1 MEEMLL
7 ANRGCSTEMPNK
19 SWCRSSEEG
28 NSEFGTA
35 TKLFDRVR
43 AGHFADVV
51 NTGGAGDGLKGLSR
65 ALDSARA
72 LIDAAVGES
81 VQGAQMRDDTAVDT
95 DGGGQEGESAAA
107 GGGNESMHETQET
120 VANGDLKAR
129 QFLERLVVVG
139 YVANAAYNLF
149 GCLDKSQENVP
160 REHQGQNRD
169 SRRKLKP
176 IQNVQK
182 NIYSR
187 GMQCDKQNDLI
198 TNNSSL
204 NSMNTKSLNPKF
216 MDETSTRIDIRSPQ
230 VFPNDVAM
238 HGDSP
243 PSSPLNVSQKP
254 MTGLFDALQRGQ
266 AEHDAADLDMMHDA
280 DSEGGD
286 SCSTSDDDCYE
297 DNVLMEDVDTAI
309 QPVVGRVA
317 KDAVMKIE
325 DGDAVKLA
333 NRRANMRNMRGNLN
347 KQRGGASGD
356 SGIVKATV
364 RPFGH
369 ASLGAKPPI
378 IGGISRTPEIIDG
391 AMSIMDIMRRGNNGV
406 AKADS
411 GNEAE
416 QLNVAVLALQD
427 LAKMAQRPNKKVV
440 GGGTASAVDIAGAGA
455 GAGDNDTW
463 QKETNEVATGVTSV
477 VNNIVFTSQET
488 LKTLSLYSQQQESV
502 HGNSDHESETEN
514 EESDNIVIAN
524 AGQVN
529 VKANRRSHAAVP
541 VAAARKSILKKGS
554 KKKLKR
560 GKRKLRAGVA
570 LMPGESPLKKRAG
583 VDAQIPNKNENAT
596 PIANVNAPPAKK
608 CSKRVRFSPEVLKK
622 DAKKAAYA
630 EKKRFEKKSAV
641 KVVVPKKEKAVVD
654 HVVVRPA
661 AAVVAPVVAACGD
674 DIFTNAASR
683 ALVFKAI
690 AAVMRG

>member
-1 MEEMLL
+1 M
-7 ANRGCSTEMPNK
+7 
-19 SWCRSSEEG
+19 
-28 NSEFGTA
+28 
-35 TKLFDRVR
+35 
-43 AGHFADVV
+43 
-51 NTGGAGDGLKGLSR
+51 AGDLFEQ
-65 ALDSARA
+65 SA
-72 LIDAAVGES
+72 
-81 VQGAQMRDDTAVDT
+81 
-95 DGGGQEGESAAA
+95 
-107 GGGNESMHETQET
+107 
-120 VANGDLKAR
+120 
-129 QFLERLVVVG
+129 
-139 YVANAAYNLF
+139 
-149 GCLDKSQENVP
+149 VP
-160 REHQGQNRD
+160 IPG
-169 SRRKLKP
+169 
-176 IQNVQK
+176 
-182 NIYSR
+182 
-187 GMQCDKQNDLI
+187 
-198 TNNSSL
+198 
-204 NSMNTKSLNPKF
+204 F
-216 MDETSTRIDIRSPQ
+216 
-230 VFPNDVAM
+230 
-238 HGDSP
+238 
-243 PSSPLNVSQKP
+243 
-254 MTGLFDALQRGQ
+254 
-266 AEHDAADLDMMHDA
+266 
-280 DSEGGD
+280 
-286 SCSTSDDDCYE
+286 CYC
-297 DNVLMEDVDTAI
+297 V
-309 QPVVGRVA
+309 
-317 KDAVMKIE
+317 
-325 DGDAVKLA
+325 
-333 NRRANMRNMRGNLN
+333 
-347 KQRGGASGD
+347 
-356 SGIVKATV
+356 
-364 RPFGH
+364 
-369 ASLGAKPPI
+369 
-378 IGGISRTPEIIDG
+378 
-391 AMSIMDIMRRGNNGV
+391 
-406 AKADS
+406 
-411 GNEAE
+411 
-416 QLNVAVLALQD
+416 D